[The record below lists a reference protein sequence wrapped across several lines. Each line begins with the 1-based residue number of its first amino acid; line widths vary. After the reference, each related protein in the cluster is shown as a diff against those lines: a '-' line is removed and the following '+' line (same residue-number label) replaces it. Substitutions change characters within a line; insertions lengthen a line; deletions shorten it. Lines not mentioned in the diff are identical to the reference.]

1 MTMNGGRFTGRGAG
15 RGGGRGGRGR
25 SRGYGGRTP
34 VKTVVKKKTI
44 ADYNYYIGSSKQAS
58 DFEITTEFVI
68 NHVKKTFEYGHNIG
82 TALKLLEPMDK
93 LKDKPKLAV
102 STGSNAETKI
112 QEQKQFDMEFN
123 ADYEE
128 FRKRIR
134 T

>member
-1 MTMNGGRFTGRGAG
+1 MTMNGGRFTG

-25 SRGYGGRTP
+25 SRDYGGRTP

-44 ADYNYYIGSSKQAS
+44 ADYNYYIGSSKQES
-58 DFEITTEFVI
+58 DYEITTEFVI
-68 NHVKKTFEYGHNIG
+68 NHIKKTFEYGHNIR
-82 TALKLLEPMDK
+82 TALKLLELMDK

-102 STGSNAETKI
+102 SKDSDANTKI

-128 FRKRIR
+128 FRKRIQTHTR
-134 T
+134 